1 MSVAKALIKQ
11 YPEMNLNHINL
22 YESSWAQNLFRRMKF
37 VRRFTTTGKV
47 PIPEALHKELEKAY
61 LHSIVRKTEEND
73 IPPSSVLNLDQ
84 ASPNTLQSLTRQCQ
98 QKDQKMYQ
106 LRPYL
111 PLPLID
117 IFCPCTL
124 SMQVE

>member
-1 MSVAKALIKQ
+1 
-11 YPEMNLNHINL
+11 MNLNHINL
-22 YESSWAQNLFRRMKF
+22 YESSWARNLFRRMKF

-84 ASPNTLQSLTRQCQ
+84 ASPNTLQSLTRQWQ